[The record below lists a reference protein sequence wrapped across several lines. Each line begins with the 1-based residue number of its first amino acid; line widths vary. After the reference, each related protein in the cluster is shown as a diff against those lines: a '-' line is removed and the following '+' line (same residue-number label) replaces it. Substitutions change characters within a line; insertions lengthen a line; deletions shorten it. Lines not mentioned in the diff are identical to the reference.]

1 MKSKIILIFKGI
13 VVGLGKI
20 IPGVSGAMLA
30 ITLGIYDKCV
40 YAISNFTKN
49 LKDNMNLLFYIGIGL
64 VISIGSFS
72 NLVIF
77 LLNNYYF
84 VTMCF
89 FVGLIIGGIPK
100 LYNESKINVKKL
112 SNMLFMIV
120 SFIIILL
127 LNSFNPEHTVKTEAN
142 FLTLTYIGFL
152 ESFAMIVPG
161 ISGTALLMLVGYYD
175 LVIFRFSQIFN
186 ILSLYDT
193 IKFFIPFGLGML
205 IGVIIMSKIINIC
218 FKSYP
223 TQTYCVIFGL
233 ILSSLY
239 ILIVDIFKITLN
251 FKLYLYGFIFI
262 IIGFLISYLLEH
274 IMSNK

>member
-1 MKSKIILIFKGI
+1 MKAKIILIFKGI

-49 LKDNMNLLFYIGIGL
+49 LKDNMNLLFYVGIGL
-64 VISIGSFS
+64 IISIGSFS

-100 LYNESKINVKKL
+100 LYIESKINIKKL
-112 SNMLFMIV
+112 SNMLFVMI
-120 SFIIILL
+120 SFMLILL

-142 FLTLTYIGFL
+142 FLTLIYIGFL

-186 ILSLYDT
+186 ILSLFDT
-193 IKFFIPFGLGML
+193 IKFFIPFGIGML

-218 FKSYP
+218 FRKYP
-223 TQTYCVIFGL
+223 VKTYCVIFGL

-239 ILIVDIFKITLN
+239 ILIIDIFKITLN
-251 FKLYLYGFIFI
+251 FELYINCFIFM

-274 IMSNK
+274 VMSNK